1 VGTLTEI
8 YDRKVATG
16 EIRSDARQRAA
27 LLSLER
33 VLAEVTAPAG
43 RRGLGRLLGRG
54 AGAPSAAPRGLY
66 LWGGVGR
73 GKSMLMDLFFD
84 ALPVAEKRRVHFHGF
99 MRDVHAAL
107 ERMRARQVAD
117 ALRPVAA
124 RMAKNLKVLCLDEME
139 IEDIADA
146 MIVGRLFERL
156 LADGVTVV
164 TTSNRPPEGL
174 YKDGLNRQLFLPFI
188 ALLRDRLE
196 VLELDGGDD
205 YRRAADRGHPAYFTP
220 LGAEASARMDALWTR
235 VAGRHGD
242 PLDID
247 VLGRTIRVSRH
258 VDGIGRSDFWDLCG
272 RPLGAA
278 DYLALAERHRIFFID
293 AVPRLSRANF
303 NEARRF
309 VTLVDALYDARIPLA
324 VSAADRPERLYVE
337 GEGSFAF
344 ARTASRLHEMTGAFW
359 EAVPAGA

>member
-1 VGTLTEI
+1 MRAVRRRRFVGTLTEI

-33 VLAEVTAPAG
+33 VLAEVAAPAG

-174 YKDGLNRQLFLPFI
+174 YKDGLNR
-188 ALLRDRLE
+188 
-196 VLELDGGDD
+196 
-205 YRRAADRGHPAYFTP
+205 
-220 LGAEASARMDALWTR
+220 
-235 VAGRHGD
+235 
-242 PLDID
+242 
-247 VLGRTIRVSRH
+247 
-258 VDGIGRSDFWDLCG
+258 
-272 RPLGAA
+272 
-278 DYLALAERHRIFFID
+278 
-293 AVPRLSRANF
+293 
-303 NEARRF
+303 
-309 VTLVDALYDARIPLA
+309 
-324 VSAADRPERLYVE
+324 
-337 GEGSFAF
+337 
-344 ARTASRLHEMTGAFW
+344 
-359 EAVPAGA
+359 